1 MLRIIVAAIF
11 AFLLASCADKPE
23 IIKLSGPAQGTTWN
37 VSFWN
42 TVGANPEEI
51 ERALSSE
58 LARIDLL
65 LSNYREDSHIAK
77 VNRHESLDAIQI
89 EPELAY
95 LIEEARKVYFASQG
109 CYDLTIQPLFALW
122 GFSGSSLTE
131 PSAAQISDVMG
142 RIGMD
147 KLQIH
152 EHHLQK
158 MIPSSHI
165 DISSI
170 GQGYSVA
177 KLAEVLE
184 SFGIT
189 NYLAEIGGEL
199 QTRGQKPGQQPWR
212 VAIERP
218 LPQAQGFQKVVTLE
232 TTDPVAI
239 MTSGTYRHFFDQ
251 DGKRYSHILDARS
264 GRPVTHSTVS
274 VTVIHQNPTIA
285 DAWSTALLCLGS
297 EAGMPIAN
305 EQELAV
311 LFIDQ
316 NDTDM
321 NESSSD
327 AFKKMKGVRVE

>member
-1 MLRIIVAAIF
+1 MLRLLFVLIF
-11 AFLLASCADKPE
+11 SGLFAGCADKPD

-42 TVGANPEEI
+42 TVDANPKDIKQAITE
-51 ERALSSE
+51 E

-65 LSNYREDSHIAK
+65 LSNYRDDSHIAQ
-77 VNRHESLDAIQI
+77 VNRQDTLEAIQI
-89 EPELAY
+89 EPELAF
-95 LIEEARKVYFASQG
+95 LIEQARKVYIASQG

-122 GFSGSSLTE
+122 GFSGSSLTVPTPE
-131 PSAAQISDVMG
+131 QISNVMA

-158 MIPSSHI
+158 LNPNSHI

-170 GQGYSVA
+170 GQGYTVA
-177 KLAEVLE
+177 KIAQVLE
-184 SFGIT
+184 SRGIK

-218 LPQAQGFQKVVTLE
+218 LPQAQGFQKVVTLDTIE
-232 TTDPVAI
+232 PAAI

-251 DGKRYSHILDARS
+251 DGQRYSHILDARS

-274 VTVIHQNPTIA
+274 VTVIDPNPTIA

-305 EQELAV
+305 KNNLAV

-316 NDTDM
+316 MDTIL

-327 AFKKMKGVRVE
+327 AFKKMKGIRVE